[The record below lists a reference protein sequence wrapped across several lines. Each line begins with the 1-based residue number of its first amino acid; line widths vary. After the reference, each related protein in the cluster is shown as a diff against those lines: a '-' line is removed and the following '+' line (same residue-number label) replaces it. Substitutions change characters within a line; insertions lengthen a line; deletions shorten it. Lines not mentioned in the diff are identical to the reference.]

1 MTETA
6 PTPARRG
13 RVTMQVRWSDVD
25 LFAHV
30 NNAAYLRFLD
40 DARFALFPS
49 MGVDPAGRPT
59 DSLLVVVKHEIE
71 YLAPLS
77 FRPAPIAV
85 DVWIPRIGRSSV
97 DFAYEVVDVPQVDDD
112 GGSAAP
118 APGADPP
125 VYLRARSRMVQLDRE
140 THEPRPFTSDE
151 RAVFEAFP
159 GEAPVLH
166 GW

>member
-1 MTETA
+1 
-6 PTPARRG
+6 
-13 RVTMQVRWSDVD
+13 MQVRWSDVD

-30 NNAAYLRFLD
+30 NNAAYLRYLD

-71 YLAPLS
+71 YLAPLA
-77 FRPAPIAV
+77 FRPEPIAV
-85 DVWIPRIGRSSV
+85 DVWVPRTGRSSV
-97 DFAYEVVDVPQVDDD
+97 DFAYEIVDDAA
-112 GGSAAP
+112 AAP
-118 APGADPP
+118 GVEPV
-125 VYLRARSRMVQLDRE
+125 VYLRARSRMVQLDRG
-140 THEPRPFTSDE
+140 THQSRPFTPDE
-151 RAVFEAFP
+151 RAVFETYP

>member
-6 PTPARRG
+6 PTPGRRG

-71 YLAPLS
+71 YLAPLP
-77 FRPAPIAV
+77 FRPEPIAV
-85 DVWIPRIGRSSV
+85 DVWVPRTGRSSV
-97 DFAYEVVDVPQVDDD
+97 DFGYEVLDVTGQ
-112 GGSAAP
+112 GGAEP
-118 APGADPP
+118 V
-125 VYLRARSRMVQLDRE
+125 VYLRARSRMVQLDRG
-140 THEPRPFTSDE
+140 THQSRPFTPDE
-151 RAVFEAFP
+151 RAVFETYP